1 MKKTIL
7 TIILIVICQII
18 ISQKFTLKKEV
29 LVEKLTKRKN
39 WSTCPLNVG
48 SKIRI
53 YDALWYGVNRTAIRI
68 GNCTYIAYKTYNSDN
83 LEYQCVPL
91 ESFNLNSWKSGMP
104 NVRNGELLF
113 IIDGQ
118 ISNTIIS
125 IVLNTKYGQTEV
137 IQFETHYYLNR

>member
-1 MKKTIL
+1 MIF
-7 TIILIVICQII
+7 
-18 ISQKFTLKKEV
+18 SQNYTLKKEV
-29 LVEKLTKRKN
+29 LVEKLIKKSSWN
-39 WSTCPLNVG
+39 TCPLYVG

-53 YDALWYGVNRTAIRI
+53 YDALWYGVRRTAIKI
-68 GNCTYIAYKTYNSDN
+68 GNCMYISYRTYNSDN
-83 LEYQCVPL
+83 LQYQCVPI

-113 IIDGQ
+113 IIDGK

-125 IVLNTKYGQTEV
+125 IINKTKYGQNEV